1 VTRIAQ
7 TCWIAHAAWTLAVL
21 LMAEPAGAQ
30 ERRPIS
36 VAAFEIRGVTGSLPA
51 DAMTADDL
59 GLSGDLPARVWG
71 GVAGLHVFPVRREGF
86 ALGLGGEG
94 LWARTG
100 ADIVDAAGNPTG
112 RRIVR
117 HLQGLAGIVSLN
129 FGHEGGWSHVSAG
142 VGPLE
147 YTSSL
152 SPAPPPVPS
161 GGDDEESAYAWTL
174 NAGGGAR
181 WFLARHVGVGFDVRF
196 YLTRAAPQ
204 TATSA
209 GRETARVVLISVGMT
224 IK

>member
-1 VTRIAQ
+1 MRRIAK
-7 TCWIAHAAWTLAVL
+7 TWIARAALTLAAL
-21 LMAEPAGAQ
+21 LMAGPAGAQ

-51 DAMTADDL
+51 DAVTMEDL
-59 GLSGDLPARVWG
+59 GLSGDLPARVFG

-100 ADIVDAAGNPTG
+100 ADIVDATGNPTG
-112 RRIVR
+112 RRVVR

-142 VGPLE
+142 VGPLK
-147 YTSSL
+147 YTNSL
-152 SPAPPPVPS
+152 SPAPAPPP
-161 GGDDEESAYAWTL
+161 GAADDEERAYAWTL

-181 WFLARHVGVGFDVRF
+181 WFLRRHVGVGFDVRF
-196 YLTRAAPQ
+196 YLTRVAPQ

-209 GRETARVVLISVGMT
+209 GRGAARLVLLSVGMT

>member
-1 VTRIAQ
+1 MTRIAK
-7 TCWIAHAAWTLAVL
+7 TWIAHATLTLAAL
-21 LMAEPAGAQ
+21 LMAGPSSAQ
-30 ERRPIS
+30 ERGPIS

-51 DAMTADDL
+51 DAVTMDDL
-59 GLSGDLPARVWG
+59 GLSGDLPARVFG

-86 ALGLGGEG
+86 ALGVGGEG
-94 LWARTG
+94 VWARTA
-100 ADIVDAAGNPTG
+100 ADTLDVAGNPTS

-142 VGPLE
+142 IGPLK
-147 YTSSL
+147 YTNSL
-152 SPAPPPVPS
+152 SPAPVPS
-161 GGDDEESAYAWTL
+161 AGAADDEESAYAWTL

-181 WFLARHVGVGFDVRF
+181 WFLTRHAGVAFDVRF

-204 TATSA
+204 TTTSA
-209 GRETARVVLISVGMT
+209 GRGAARLVLISVGLT